1 MQIVKIL
8 KRGMRIMNKQLQANF
23 LIVLVAL
30 FWGSTYFLTKMAVA
44 ELEPFNLTALRF
56 GTAFIITALF
66 FFKRIRKADRTVIKY
81 SIILGVLAVI
91 AVLSMTF
98 GVQYTTASNAGFLI
112 SLSVVMIPLISVV
125 VLKKKIKAKLLLS
138 VVLATIGIVCLT
150 LNEQLTINK
159 GDILCILCATS
170 FAVQVLIMERIPKT
184 ADSVA
189 IGALQLGIT
198 AVVNFILS
206 FFLENFTVPRDLK
219 VWGVIVIL
227 GVFCTAFCYIIQ
239 IYALKN
245 TSAIQAGII
254 LSLEPVFSAIF
265 AYIFL
270 GELLS
275 KQGYIGAIL
284 LFISVILAGIV

>member
-1 MQIVKIL
+1 
-8 KRGMRIMNKQLQANF
+8 MNKQLQANF

-66 FFKRIRKADRTVIKY
+66 FFKRIRKADRVVIKY
-81 SIILGVLAVI
+81 SIILRVLAVI

-125 VLKKKIKAKLLLS
+125 VLKKRIKVKLLLS
-138 VVLATIGIVCLT
+138 VILATIGIVCLT

-170 FAVQVLIMERIPKT
+170 FAVQVLIMERIPKS

-189 IGALQLGIT
+189 VGALQLGIT

-206 FFLENFTVPRDLK
+206 FFLENFTVPSDLK

>member
-1 MQIVKIL
+1 
-8 KRGMRIMNKQLQANF
+8 MNKQLQANF

-30 FWGSTYFLTKMAVA
+30 FWGSTYFLTKMAVE

-125 VLKKKIKAKLLLS
+125 VLKKRIKAKLLLS
-138 VVLATIGIVCLT
+138 VILATIGIVCLT

-170 FAVQVLIMERIPKT
+170 FAVQVLIMERIPKS

-206 FFLENFTVPRDLK
+206 FFLENFTVPSDLK

-284 LFISVILAGIV
+284 LFISVILAGII

>member
-1 MQIVKIL
+1 
-8 KRGMRIMNKQLQANF
+8 MNKQLQANF

-125 VLKKKIKAKLLLS
+125 VLKKRIKVKLLLS
-138 VVLATIGIVCLT
+138 VILATIGIVCLT

-206 FFLENFTVPRDLK
+206 FFLENFTVPSDLK

>member
-1 MQIVKIL
+1 
-8 KRGMRIMNKQLQANF
+8 MNKQLQANF

-30 FWGSTYFLTKMAVA
+30 FWGSTYFLTKMAVE

-66 FFKRIRKADRTVIKY
+66 FFKRIRNADRTVIKY

-125 VLKKKIKAKLLLS
+125 VLKKRIKAKLLLS
-138 VVLATIGIVCLT
+138 VILATIGIVCLT

-170 FAVQVLIMERIPKT
+170 FAVQMLIMERIPKS

-198 AVVNFILS
+198 AMVNFILS
-206 FFLENFTVPRDLK
+206 FFLENFTVPSDLK

-254 LSLEPVFSAIF
+254 LSLEPVFSVIF

>member
-1 MQIVKIL
+1 
-8 KRGMRIMNKQLQANF
+8 MNKQLQANF

-30 FWGSTYFLTKMAVA
+30 FWGSTYFLTKMAVE

>member
-1 MQIVKIL
+1 
-8 KRGMRIMNKQLQANF
+8 MNKQLQANF

>member
-1 MQIVKIL
+1 
-8 KRGMRIMNKQLQANF
+8 MNKQLQANF

-66 FFKRIRKADRTVIKY
+66 FFKRIRNADRTVIKY

>member
-1 MQIVKIL
+1 
-8 KRGMRIMNKQLQANF
+8 MNKQLQANF

-56 GTAFIITALF
+56 GTAFVITALF
-66 FFKRIRKADRTVIKY
+66 FFKRIRNADRTVIKY

-138 VVLATIGIVCLT
+138 VILATIGIVCLT
-150 LNEQLTINK
+150 LNEELTINK

-170 FAVQVLIMERIPKT
+170 FAVQVLVMERIPKS

-206 FFLENFTVPRDLK
+206 FFLENFIVPRDLK

>member
-1 MQIVKIL
+1 
-8 KRGMRIMNKQLQANF
+8 MNKQLQANF

-125 VLKKKIKAKLLLS
+125 VLKKRIKAKLLLS
-138 VVLATIGIVCLT
+138 VILATIGIVCLT

>member
-1 MQIVKIL
+1 
-8 KRGMRIMNKQLQANF
+8 MNKQLQANF

-66 FFKRIRKADRTVIKY
+66 FFKRIRNADRTVIKY

-138 VVLATIGIVCLT
+138 VILATIGIVCLT

-170 FAVQVLIMERIPKT
+170 FAVQVLIMERIPKS

-198 AVVNFILS
+198 AMVNFILS
-206 FFLENFTVPRDLK
+206 FFLENFTVPSDLK

-239 IYALKN
+239 IYALKD

-275 KQGYIGAIL
+275 KQGYIGAIF

>member
-1 MQIVKIL
+1 
-8 KRGMRIMNKQLQANF
+8 MNKQLQANF

-66 FFKRIRKADRTVIKY
+66 FFKRIREADRTVIKY

-125 VLKKKIKAKLLLS
+125 VLKKRIKAKLLLS
-138 VVLATIGIVCLT
+138 VILATIGIVCLT

-170 FAVQVLIMERIPKT
+170 FAVQVLIMERIPKS

-206 FFLENFTVPRDLK
+206 FFLENFTVPSDLK

>member
-1 MQIVKIL
+1 
-8 KRGMRIMNKQLQANF
+8 MNKQLQANF

-30 FWGSTYFLTKMAVA
+30 FWGSTYFLTKMAVE

-66 FFKRIRKADRTVIKY
+66 FFKRIRNADRTVIKY

-206 FFLENFTVPRDLK
+206 FSLENFTVPRDFK

-239 IYALKN
+239 IYSLKN

>member
-1 MQIVKIL
+1 
-8 KRGMRIMNKQLQANF
+8 MNKQLQANF

-30 FWGSTYFLTKMAVA
+30 FWGSTYFLTKMAVE

-66 FFKRIRKADRTVIKY
+66 FFKRIRNADRTVIKY

-98 GVQYTTASNAGFLI
+98 GVQYTIASNAGFLI

-198 AVVNFILS
+198 AVVNFIFS

>member
-1 MQIVKIL
+1 
-8 KRGMRIMNKQLQANF
+8 MNKQLQANF

-30 FWGSTYFLTKMAVA
+30 FWGSTYFLTKMAVE

-66 FFKRIRKADRTVIKY
+66 FFKRIRNADRTVIKY

-206 FFLENFTVPRDLK
+206 FFLENFTVPSDLK

-245 TSAIQAGII
+245 TSAIQARII

>member
-1 MQIVKIL
+1 
-8 KRGMRIMNKQLQANF
+8 MNKQLQANF

-66 FFKRIRKADRTVIKY
+66 FFKRIRNADRTVIKY

-138 VVLATIGIVCLT
+138 VILATIGIVCLT

-159 GDILCILCATS
+159 GDILCILCAAS
-170 FAVQVLIMERIPKT
+170 FAVQVLIMERIPKS

-206 FFLENFTVPRDLK
+206 FSLENFTVPRDFK

>member
-1 MQIVKIL
+1 
-8 KRGMRIMNKQLQANF
+8 MNKQLQANF

-30 FWGSTYFLTKMAVA
+30 FWGSTYFLTKMAVE

-66 FFKRIRKADRTVIKY
+66 FFKRIRNADRTVIKY

-138 VVLATIGIVCLT
+138 VILATIGIVCLT

-206 FFLENFTVPRDLK
+206 FFLENFTVPSDLK

>member
-1 MQIVKIL
+1 
-8 KRGMRIMNKQLQANF
+8 MNKQLQANF

-44 ELEPFNLTALRF
+44 ELELFNLTALRF

-66 FFKRIRKADRTVIKY
+66 FFKRIRNADRTVIKY

-125 VLKKKIKAKLLLS
+125 VLKKRIKAKLLLS
-138 VVLATIGIVCLT
+138 VILATIGIVCLT

-170 FAVQVLIMERIPKT
+170 FAVQVLIMERIPKS

-206 FFLENFTVPRDLK
+206 FSLENFTVPRDFK

>member
-1 MQIVKIL
+1 
-8 KRGMRIMNKQLQANF
+8 MNKQLQANF

-30 FWGSTYFLTKMAVA
+30 FWGSTYFLTKMAVE

-66 FFKRIRKADRTVIKY
+66 FFKRIRNADRTVIKY

-138 VVLATIGIVCLT
+138 VILATIGIVCLT

-159 GDILCILCATS
+159 GDILCILCAAS

-206 FFLENFTVPRDLK
+206 FFLENFTVPRDFK

-239 IYALKN
+239 IYSLKN

-284 LFISVILAGIV
+284 LVTTQL

>member
-1 MQIVKIL
+1 
-8 KRGMRIMNKQLQANF
+8 MNKQLQANF

-30 FWGSTYFLTKMAVA
+30 FWGSTYFLTKMAVE

-66 FFKRIRKADRTVIKY
+66 FFKRIRNADRTVIKY

-206 FFLENFTVPRDLK
+206 FSLENFTVPRDFK

>member
-1 MQIVKIL
+1 
-8 KRGMRIMNKQLQANF
+8 MNKQLQANF

-44 ELEPFNLTALRF
+44 ELELFNLTALRF

-66 FFKRIRKADRTVIKY
+66 FFKRIRKADRVVIKY

-170 FAVQVLIMERIPKT
+170 FAVQVLIMERIPKS

-189 IGALQLGIT
+189 IGTLQLGIT

>member
-1 MQIVKIL
+1 
-8 KRGMRIMNKQLQANF
+8 MNKQLQANF

-30 FWGSTYFLTKMAVA
+30 FWGSTYFLTKMAVE

-66 FFKRIRKADRTVIKY
+66 FFKRIRNADRTVIKY

-125 VLKKKIKAKLLLS
+125 VLKKRIKAKLLLS
-138 VVLATIGIVCLT
+138 VILATIGIVCLT

-159 GDILCILCATS
+159 GDILCILCAAS

-206 FFLENFTVPRDLK
+206 FSLENFTVPRDFK

>member
-1 MQIVKIL
+1 
-8 KRGMRIMNKQLQANF
+8 MNKQLQANF

-56 GTAFIITALF
+56 GTAFVITALF

-125 VLKKKIKAKLLLS
+125 VLKKRIKAKLLLS
-138 VVLATIGIVCLT
+138 VILATIGIVCLT

-170 FAVQVLIMERIPKT
+170 FAVQVLIMERIPKS

-198 AVVNFILS
+198 AMVNFILS
-206 FFLENFTVPRDLK
+206 FFLENFTVPSDLK

-239 IYALKN
+239 IYALKD

>member
-1 MQIVKIL
+1 
-8 KRGMRIMNKQLQANF
+8 MNKQLQANF

-30 FWGSTYFLTKMAVA
+30 FWGSTYFLTKMAVE

-66 FFKRIRKADRTVIKY
+66 FFKRIRNADRTVIKY

-125 VLKKKIKAKLLLS
+125 VLKKKIKAKLLFS
-138 VVLATIGIVCLT
+138 VILATIGIVCLT

-170 FAVQVLIMERIPKT
+170 FAVQVLVMERIPKS

-206 FFLENFTVPRDLK
+206 FFLENFTVPSDLK

>member
-44 ELEPFNLTALRF
+44 ELESFNLTALRF

>member
-1 MQIVKIL
+1 
-8 KRGMRIMNKQLQANF
+8 MNKQLQANL

-66 FFKRIRKADRTVIKY
+66 FFKRIRKADRVVIKY

-125 VLKKKIKAKLLLS
+125 VLKKRIRAKLLLS
-138 VVLATIGIVCLT
+138 VILATIGIVCLT

-170 FAVQVLIMERIPKT
+170 FAVQVLIMERIPKS

-189 IGALQLGIT
+189 IGTLQLGIT

-206 FFLENFTVPRDLK
+206 FFLENFTVPSDLK

-284 LFISVILAGIV
+284 LFISVILAGII

>member
-1 MQIVKIL
+1 
-8 KRGMRIMNKQLQANF
+8 MNKQLQANF

-30 FWGSTYFLTKMAVA
+30 FWGSTYFLTKMAVE

-66 FFKRIRKADRTVIKY
+66 FFKRIRNADRTVIKY

-138 VVLATIGIVCLT
+138 VILATIGIVCLT

-159 GDILCILCATS
+159 GDILCILCAAS

-206 FFLENFTVPRDLK
+206 FFLENFTVPRDFK

-239 IYALKN
+239 IYSLKN

-270 GELLS
+270 GELLF

>member
-1 MQIVKIL
+1 
-8 KRGMRIMNKQLQANF
+8 MNKQLQANF

-30 FWGSTYFLTKMAVA
+30 FWGSTYFLTKMAVE

-66 FFKRIRKADRTVIKY
+66 FFKRIRNADRTVIKY

-184 ADSVA
+184 ADSVT

-198 AVVNFILS
+198 AVVNFIFS

>member
-1 MQIVKIL
+1 
-8 KRGMRIMNKQLQANF
+8 MNKQLQANF

-30 FWGSTYFLTKMAVA
+30 FWGSTYFLTKMAVE

-66 FFKRIRKADRTVIKY
+66 FFKRIRNADRTVIKY

-138 VVLATIGIVCLT
+138 VILATIGIVCLT

-159 GDILCILCATS
+159 GDILCILCAAS

-206 FFLENFTVPRDLK
+206 FFLENFTVPRDFK

-239 IYALKN
+239 IYSIKN

>member
-1 MQIVKIL
+1 
-8 KRGMRIMNKQLQANF
+8 MNKQLQANF

-44 ELEPFNLTALRF
+44 ELELFNLTALRF

-66 FFKRIRKADRTVIKY
+66 FFKRIRNADRTVIKY

-125 VLKKKIKAKLLLS
+125 VLKKRIKAKLLLS
-138 VVLATIGIVCLT
+138 VILATIGIVCLT

-170 FAVQVLIMERIPKT
+170 FAVQVLIMERIPKS

-206 FFLENFTVPRDLK
+206 FFLENFTVPRDFK

>member
-1 MQIVKIL
+1 
-8 KRGMRIMNKQLQANF
+8 MNKQLQANF

-170 FAVQVLIMERIPKT
+170 FAVQVLIMERIPKSV
-184 ADSVA
+184 DSVA

-206 FFLENFTVPRDLK
+206 FFLENFTVPSDLK

>member
-138 VVLATIGIVCLT
+138 VILATIGIVCLT

-206 FFLENFTVPRDLK
+206 FSLENFTVPSDLK

>member
-1 MQIVKIL
+1 
-8 KRGMRIMNKQLQANF
+8 MNKQLQANF

-66 FFKRIRKADRTVIKY
+66 FFKRIRNADRTVIKY

-91 AVLSMTF
+91 AVFSMTF

-138 VVLATIGIVCLT
+138 VVLATVGIVCLT

-159 GDILCILCATS
+159 GDILCILCAAS
-170 FAVQVLIMERIPKT
+170 FAVQVLIMERIPKS

-206 FFLENFTVPRDLK
+206 FFLENFIVPSDLK

>member
-1 MQIVKIL
+1 
-8 KRGMRIMNKQLQANF
+8 MNKQLQANF

-30 FWGSTYFLTKMAVA
+30 FWGSTYFLTKMAVE

-66 FFKRIRKADRTVIKY
+66 FFKRIRNADRTVIKY

-91 AVLSMTF
+91 AVLFMTF

-138 VVLATIGIVCLT
+138 VILATIGIVCLT

-159 GDILCILCATS
+159 GDILCILCAAS

-206 FFLENFTVPRDLK
+206 FSLENFTVPRDFK

>member
-1 MQIVKIL
+1 
-8 KRGMRIMNKQLQANF
+8 MNKQLQANF

-56 GTAFIITALF
+56 GTAFVITALF

-98 GVQYTTASNAGFLI
+98 GVQYTTVSNAGFLI

-125 VLKKKIKAKLLLS
+125 VLKKRIKAKLLLS
-138 VVLATIGIVCLT
+138 VILATIGIVCLT

-170 FAVQVLIMERIPKT
+170 FAVQVLIMERIPKS

-198 AVVNFILS
+198 AMVNFILS
-206 FFLENFTVPRDLK
+206 FFLENFTVPSDLK
-219 VWGVIVIL
+219 VWGVIVIF

>member
-1 MQIVKIL
+1 
-8 KRGMRIMNKQLQANF
+8 MNKQLQANF

-66 FFKRIRKADRTVIKY
+66 FFKRIRKADRVVIKY

-125 VLKKKIKAKLLLS
+125 VLKKRIKAKLLLS
-138 VVLATIGIVCLT
+138 VILATIGIVCLT

-170 FAVQVLIMERIPKT
+170 FAVQVLIMERIPKS

-206 FFLENFTVPRDLK
+206 FFLENFTVPSDLK

>member
-1 MQIVKIL
+1 
-8 KRGMRIMNKQLQANF
+8 MNKQLQANF

-56 GTAFIITALF
+56 GTAFVITALF
-66 FFKRIRKADRTVIKY
+66 FFKRIRNADRTVIKY

-138 VVLATIGIVCLT
+138 VVLATVGIVCLT

-159 GDILCILCATS
+159 GDILCILCAAS
-170 FAVQVLIMERIPKT
+170 FAVQVLIMERIPKS

-206 FFLENFTVPRDLK
+206 FFLENFIVPSDLK

>member
-1 MQIVKIL
+1 
-8 KRGMRIMNKQLQANF
+8 MNKQLQANF

-30 FWGSTYFLTKMAVA
+30 FWGSTYFLTKMAVE

-66 FFKRIRKADRTVIKY
+66 FFKRIRNADRTVIKY

-125 VLKKKIKAKLLLS
+125 VLKKRIKAKLLLS
-138 VVLATIGIVCLT
+138 VILATIGIVCLT

-170 FAVQVLIMERIPKT
+170 FAVQVLIMERIPKS

-206 FFLENFTVPRDLK
+206 FFLENFTVLSDLK

>member
-1 MQIVKIL
+1 
-8 KRGMRIMNKQLQANF
+8 MNKQLQANF

-44 ELEPFNLTALRF
+44 ELESFNLTALRF

>member
-1 MQIVKIL
+1 
-8 KRGMRIMNKQLQANF
+8 MNKQLQANF

-30 FWGSTYFLTKMAVA
+30 FWGSTYFLTKMAVE

-66 FFKRIRKADRTVIKY
+66 FFKRIRNADRTVIKY

-138 VVLATIGIVCLT
+138 VILATIGIVCLT

-159 GDILCILCATS
+159 GDILCILCAAS
-170 FAVQVLIMERIPKT
+170 FAVQVLIMERIPKS

-206 FFLENFTVPRDLK
+206 FFLENFTVPSDLK